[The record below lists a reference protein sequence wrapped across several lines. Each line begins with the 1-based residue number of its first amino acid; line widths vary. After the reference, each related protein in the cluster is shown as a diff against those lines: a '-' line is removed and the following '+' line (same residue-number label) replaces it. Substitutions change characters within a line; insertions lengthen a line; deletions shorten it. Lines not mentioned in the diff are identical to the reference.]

1 MGFKI
6 YKFLLTAGVLIA
18 LGTRLWAAD
27 TNSSTASAT
36 PDTTNTDTQNALLQ
50 IQEQLR
56 AAQLSLAD
64 GVHQS
69 QALTARIDALEQ
81 SIATQH
87 AADVAMARRSQQWT
101 LTLIAVFGVA
111 GLGILSLMVYFQWKA
126 FLQLAEISARQSTA
140 LPPPDARPLPVV
152 SAVGQLAEPG
162 RVAVESSNARLLGAV
177 EKLEKRI
184 LELEHDLQAPLAEKN
199 SAPATPVP
207 PRTES
212 MPAPTPVVPALSA
225 PNGKVNGQANG
236 KSQDT
241 LDREE
246 CIANLFAE
254 GLALMNAGEPEK
266 ALECYEVALRLF
278 PKHPEALVKKGAA
291 LEKLGRLDDAIVC
304 YDGAIEADNALTV
317 AYLQKGGL
325 FNRLARYDEA
335 LVCYERALQTQE
347 KKSA

>member
-6 YKFLLTAGVLIA
+6 YKFFLTAGVLIA
-18 LGTRLWAAD
+18 FGARLWAAD
-27 TNSSTASAT
+27 TNAFTAPTVPDAT
-36 PDTTNTDTQNALLQ
+36 NSDTQNALLQ

-56 AAQLSLAD
+56 TAQLSLAED
-64 GVHQS
+64 VHQS

-101 LTLIAVFGVA
+101 LALIAGFGLA
-111 GLGILSLMVYFQWKA
+111 ALGILSLMVYFQWKS
-126 FLQLAEISARQSTA
+126 FLQLAEISARQIAA
-140 LPPPDARPLPVV
+140 LPAGDPRALPVA
-152 SAVGQLAEPG
+152 SAVGQLAGPG

-177 EKLEKRI
+177 EQLEKRI
-184 LELEHDLQAPLAEKN
+184 LELEHDLQAPLAEKK
-199 SAPATPVP
+199 STPEKPDLQRTEPAPAVP
-207 PRTES
+207 LVASVR
-212 MPAPTPVVPALSA
+212 PAA
-225 PNGKVNGQANG
+225 NGNANG

-241 LDREE
+241 MDREE

-254 GLALMNAGEPEK
+254 GLALMNAGEAEK
-266 ALECYEVALRLF
+266 ALECYEVALRLA
-278 PKHPEALVKKGAA
+278 PKHAEALVKKGAA
-291 LEKLGRLDDAIVC
+291 LEKLGRLDEAIIC
-304 YDGAIEADNALTV
+304 YDQAIESDNALTV

-335 LVCYERALQTQE
+335 LLCYERALQTQE

>member
-1 MGFKI
+1 MGSKI
-6 YKFLLTAGVLIA
+6 YKFFLTAGVVIA
-18 LGTRLWAAD
+18 FGARLWAAD
-27 TNSSTASAT
+27 TNAFMASTT
-36 PDTTNTDTQNALLQ
+36 PDSTNSDTQNALLQ

-64 GVHQS
+64 DLHQS

-87 AADVAMARRSQQWT
+87 AADVALARRSQQWT
-101 LTLIAVFGVA
+101 LTLVALFGVA

-126 FLQLAEISARQSTA
+126 FLQLAEIAARQAAA
-140 LPPPDARPLPVV
+140 LPPAETKSLPVV

-177 EKLEKRI
+177 EQLEKRI

-199 SAPATPVP
+199 STPEKP
-207 PRTES
+207 DQPRTEAP
-212 MPAPTPVVPALSA
+212 PAPAPVAPVASARPA
-225 PNGKVNGQANG
+225 ANG
-236 KSQDT
+236 KAHLKTQDT
-241 LDREE
+241 MDREE
-246 CIANLFAE
+246 CLANLFTE
-254 GLALMNAGEPEK
+254 GLALMNGGETEK
-266 ALECYEVALRLF
+266 ALECYEVALRLA
-278 PKHPEALVKKGAA
+278 PKHAEALVKKGAA
-291 LEKLGRLDDAIVC
+291 LEKLGRLDEAIVC
-304 YDGAIEADNALTV
+304 YDQAIEADNALTV

-335 LVCYERALQTQE
+335 LLCYERALQTQE